1 MVPNSSTLLWGGR
14 FTENMNDLMVTFNE
28 SLPFDKALHEADVRG
43 SITFA
48 KALRQ
53 LNLLTDK
60 ELSEITRGLEAVEK
74 EWADGKFVI
83 HHAVDEDI
91 HTANERRL
99 AELIGAAIAG
109 KLHTGRSRNEQIAT
123 DLRLWVRTQLDDLS
137 EQLRTTLAVCAARA
151 KTEIDVL
158 MPGYTHFQRAQPVRF
173 SHWLLSHATYLMGDL
188 QRLHGVRERTN
199 CCPLGVG
206 ARYK

>member
-1 MVPNSSTLLWGGR
+1 
-14 FTENMNDLMVTFNE
+14 MNDLMVTFNE
-28 SLPFDKALHEADVRG
+28 LLPFDKALHEADVRG

-53 LNLLTDK
+53 LDLLTDK

-83 HHAVDEDI
+83 HPAVDEDI

-109 KLHTGRSRNEQIAT
+109 KLHTGAPATSRLLPTCDFGCERS
-123 DLRLWVRTQLDDLS
+123 
-137 EQLRTTLAVCAARA
+137 
-151 KTEIDVL
+151 
-158 MPGYTHFQRAQPVRF
+158 
-173 SHWLLSHATYLMGDL
+173 
-188 QRLHGVRERTN
+188 
-199 CCPLGVG
+199 
-206 ARYK
+206 